1 MSLPPP
7 KFLSCPFAFLF
18 VHIFHEGESDKT
30 GRLSRG
36 LGKSQVGPSP
46 GHVFETDKVTDG
58 MTEGSGDRR
67 EPLIHPG
74 ETRARRD
81 DI

>member
-18 VHIFHEGESDKT
+18 IHIFHEGESDKI

-36 LGKSQVGPSP
+36 LGKSQVGPSPHTAP

-58 MTEGSGDRR
+58 MTEGLEDR
-67 EPLIHPG
+67 
-74 ETRARRD
+74 
-81 DI
+81 